1 MPDRPDSNPRSLTR
15 ERRRARVG
23 PSNLSGRKS
32 MKSKLALAFAGL
44 AALGLASMDG
54 AEAQTQK
61 VRVAT
66 EGAYAPFNY
75 KDTKGELQG
84 FDVDIAKALCA
95 KAKLDCEIVAQ
106 DWDGIIPG
114 LLAKKYDAIIA
125 SMSIT
130 EERKKSIDFTQKYY
144 QTPARFI
151 RKKGSNIEISE
162 AGLKGKTVGVQR
174 ATIHANYIHQTYG
187 NVVTVKEYDTQ
198 ENANLDLV
206 AGRLDLILA
215 DSVVLQEGFL
225 NKPEGKDFAF
235 VGPDVRGP
243 IFGEGAGIGIRKEDT
258 KLKDAFN
265 AALKEIRTDGT
276 YKKIND
282 KYFPFDVYGPEPA

>member
-1 MPDRPDSNPRSLTR
+1 MSTR
-15 ERRRARVG
+15 MTVLIAAVLAVVLAPCAPVG
-23 PSNLSGRKS
+23 
-32 MKSKLALAFAGL
+32 
-44 AALGLASMDG
+44 
-54 AEAQTQK
+54 AQTAQK

-66 EGAYAPFNY
+66 EGAYAPFNF
-75 KDTKGELQG
+75 KDANGELQG

-95 KAKLDCEIVAQ
+95 KAKFDCEIVAQ

-130 EERKKSIDFTQKYY
+130 EERKKSVAFSGKYY

-151 RKKGSNIEISE
+151 AKKDSGLEISE
-162 AGLKGKTVGVQR
+162 AGLKGKSVGVQR

-187 NVVTVKEYDTQ
+187 NVVNIKEYDTQ
-198 ENANLDLV
+198 ENANLDL
-206 AGRLDLILA
+206 ASGRLDAILA

-225 NKPEGKDFAF
+225 NKPEGKPFGF
-235 VGPDVRGP
+235 FGPELRGK
-243 IFGEGAGIGIRKEDT
+243 IFGDGAGIALRKEDD
-258 KLKDAFN
+258 KLRTGFDA
-265 AALKEIRTDGT
+265 AIKEIRADGT

-282 KYFPFDVYGPEPA
+282 KYFPFDVYGPEPQS

>member
-1 MPDRPDSNPRSLTR
+1 
-15 ERRRARVG
+15 
-23 PSNLSGRKS
+23 
-32 MKSKLALAFAGL
+32 MKRTITLALA
-44 AALGLASMDG
+44 AALAG
-54 AEAQTQK
+54 AFAFGAAAQNQK

-66 EGAYAPFNY
+66 EGAYEPFNY
-75 KDTKGELQG
+75 KDANGELKG

-95 KAKLDCEIVAQ
+95 KAKFDCEIVAQ

-130 EERKKSIDFTQKYY
+130 EERKKKIDFTSKYY

-151 RKKGSNIEISE
+151 RKKGSGIEINE
-162 AGLKGKTVGVQR
+162 AALKGKNVGVQR
-174 ATIHANYIHQTYG
+174 ATIHANYIKETYG
-187 NVVTVKEYDTQ
+187 KVVNVKEYDTQ
-198 ENANLDLV
+198 DNANLDLA

-225 NKPEGKDFAF
+225 NKPEGKNFEF
-235 VGPDVRGP
+235 VGPELRGK
-243 IFGEGAGIGIRKEDT
+243 IFGDGAGIGIRKEDT
-258 KLKDAFN
+258 ALKAAFDK
-265 AALKEIRTDGT
+265 AIKEIRADGT

-282 KYFPFDVYGPEPA
+282 KYFPFDVYGPEPTS

>member
-1 MPDRPDSNPRSLTR
+1 
-15 ERRRARVG
+15 
-23 PSNLSGRKS
+23 
-32 MKSKLALAFAGL
+32 MKAKLALA
-44 AALGLASMDG
+44 LASVALAGIALVMP
-54 AEAQTQK
+54 AQAQMQK
-61 VRVAT
+61 VKVAT

-75 KDTKGELQG
+75 KDQSGQLQG

-95 KAKLDCEIVAQ
+95 KAKFDCEIVAQ

-130 EERKKSIDFTQKYY
+130 EERKKSIDFTGKYY

-151 RKKGSNIEISE
+151 AKKGSGIQINE
-162 AGLKGKTVGVQR
+162 AGLKGKNVGVQR
-174 ATIHANYIHQTYG
+174 ATIHANYVHQTYG
-187 NVVTVKEYDTQ
+187 NVVNVKEYDTQ

-225 NKPEGKDFAF
+225 KKPEGAPFEF
-235 VGPDVRGP
+235 VGPELRGK

-265 AALKEIRTDGT
+265 AAIKEIRADGT

-282 KYFPFDVYGPEPA
+282 KYFPFDVYGPEPAMTN